1 MLDVGFKSVSGK
13 MILLVESCVRTSA
26 LLCMSLYF
34 FFYERLVTV
43 ALQMWVVRWGGQLSS
58 LLSFHPRKLLVV

>member
-13 MILLVESCVRTSA
+13 MILLVESCVRTSG

-34 FFYERLVTV
+34 FYERPVTV